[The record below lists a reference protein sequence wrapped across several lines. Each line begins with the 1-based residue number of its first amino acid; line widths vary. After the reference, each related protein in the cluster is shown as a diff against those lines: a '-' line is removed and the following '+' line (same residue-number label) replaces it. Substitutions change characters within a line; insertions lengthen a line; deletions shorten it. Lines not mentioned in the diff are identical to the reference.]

1 MARGIFAGI
10 VWGGLVSFGALS
22 VASQIGGYVVLN
34 SDAPRPPVMAA
45 LAPDVPGSE
54 DSLPA
59 APVPLAADVPLGD
72 PVLPVA
78 DPSAAPV
85 PAGADTSP
93 AARPALVPNP
103 QAPAAP
109 PAPGLMPDVALN
121 PLQPVLPSPEAVAP
135 VAPDGE
141 GTPVTVGAAP
151 DAPAPGSDAGADLDE
166 MAAMEA
172 VTGAVTGAATGT
184 GSGADASAVLQ
195 QEPAPRSGDVTAGEG
210 EAGHAAPGAPALS
223 ATSPATIVAPQ
234 VSETAEVSGRQ
245 TTQEATQKSAESTTE
260 RTTEKATSPAPVAP
274 LPRIG
279 GAGTGASGGA
289 DGEGDAGAIAQAPE
303 GLAGAAEGTV
313 AATSSQQAAAGRT
326 GVAITDFA
334 ADFDNPLQRPLMA
347 VVLLDTG
354 EMQLSAAE
362 LAALPFPVSFSVDAS
377 RPDAAARAAQY
388 RAGGYEVL
396 ARVSLPAAATAS
408 DAAVAVEDARRQVSE
423 AVALMDVA
431 GGNFQLS
438 HPVAAQIVASASQS
452 GLGLLTYARGLNAA
466 QQEAART
473 GLPAALVFREFDS
486 AGQDVAAMKRFL
498 DQAAFRAGLQ
508 SSVIMVGHLRP
519 DTLQALAEW
528 RFGNRASRVAL
539 SPVSVALLAGAA
551 GGK

>member
-34 SDAPRPPVMAA
+34 SDAPRPPAMAA
-45 LAPDVPGSE
+45 LAPDVPGDE

-59 APVPLAADVPLGD
+59 APVPLVADVPLGD

-121 PLQPVLPSPEAVAP
+121 PVQPVLPSPEAMAP
-135 VAPDGE
+135 VAPAGE
-141 GTPVTVGAAP
+141 VTPVTVGTAP
-151 DAPAPGSDAGADLDE
+151 DAPAPDVFSGSDMAGVVAETGVRAGAD
-166 MAAMEA
+166 
-172 VTGAVTGAATGT
+172 T
-184 GSGADASAVLQ
+184 SAVLQ
-195 QEPAPRSGDVTAGEG
+195 QENPPHSGAVPAGEAAAGDVAL
-210 EAGHAAPGAPALS
+210 APAVTEPA
-223 ATSPATIVAPQ
+223 ATVAPQ
-234 VSETAEVSGRQ
+234 ASGS
-245 TTQEATQKSAESTTE
+245 SAASGLKMALESPEEST
-260 RTTEKATSPAPVAP
+260 APAPEGRAARVVR

-279 GAGTGASGGA
+279 ATGTGASGGTA
-289 DGEGDAGAIAQAPE
+289 GNGGSGDDFGDV
-303 GLAGAAEGTV
+303 AE
-313 AATSSQQAAAGRT
+313 ATESGVTSNLSQQDVPART
-326 GVAITDFA
+326 GVAINDFA
-334 ADFDNPLQRPLMA
+334 AAFENPQQRPLMA

-377 RPDAAARAAQY
+377 RADAAVRAAQY

-396 ARVSLPAAATAS
+396 ARVSLPQAASAS
-408 DAAVAVEDARRQVSE
+408 DAAVAVEDARRQVTE

-431 GGNFQLS
+431 RGNFQLS
-438 HPVAAQIVASASQS
+438 RPVAAQIVASAAQS

-466 QQEAART
+466 QQEAAST
-473 GLPAALVFREFDS
+473 GTPAALVFREFDS

-508 SSVIMVGHLRP
+508 PSVIMVGHLRP
-519 DTLQALAEW
+519 ETLQALAEW

-539 SPVSVALLAGAA
+539 APVSVALLAGVA

>member
-34 SDAPRPPVMAA
+34 SEAPVAPATAA
-45 LAPDVPGSE
+45 LAPDVGGEE

-59 APVPLAADVPLGD
+59 APVPMVVDVPLGD

-78 DPSAAPV
+78 DPSAAPA

-93 AARPALVPNP
+93 AARPVLVPNP

-121 PLQPVLPSPEAVAP
+121 PLQPVLPSPEAMAP
-135 VAPDGE
+135 VAPAGDV
-141 GTPVTVGAAP
+141 TPVTVDAAP
-151 DAPAPGSDAGADLDE
+151 VAPAPGRVAGGSMGTMADTEADTGVVTGDMSGQATAPVPLQKTPPQSPPLNGDEPVGDGDAGRVA
-166 MAAMEA
+166 
-172 VTGAVTGAATGT
+172 GAP
-184 GSGADASAVLQ
+184 DPL
-195 QEPAPRSGDVTAGEG
+195 
-210 EAGHAAPGAPALS
+210 APGATEPALMTAPPAS
-223 ATSPATIVAPQ
+223 GAAAASGPEMAPATM
-234 VSETAEVSGRQ
+234 
-245 TTQEATQKSAESTTE
+245 AESTGK
-260 RTTEKATSPAPVAP
+260 TTSGLPGRGAVGITR
-274 LPRIG
+274 LPRIED
-279 GAGTGASGGA
+279 GASGANGGA
-289 DGEGDAGAIAQAPE
+289 AGNGAAADDLA
-303 GLAGAAEGTV
+303 GLAVGPESTV
-313 AATSSQQAAAGRT
+313 TGNLSQQAGPART

-334 ADFDNPLQRPLMA
+334 AAFDNPQRRPLMA

-377 RPDAAARAAQY
+377 RADAAARAAQY

-396 ARVSLPAAATAS
+396 ARVSLPQTASAS

-423 AVALMDVA
+423 AVALMDVSR
-431 GGNFQLS
+431 GNFQLS
-438 HPVAAQIVASASQS
+438 RPVAAQIVASASQS

-466 QQEAART
+466 QQEAARAGT
-473 GLPAALVFREFDS
+473 PAALVFREFDS

-508 SSVIMVGHLRP
+508 PSVIMVGHLRP
-519 DTLQALAEW
+519 ETLRALAEW
-528 RFGNRASRVAL
+528 RLGNRASRVAL
-539 SPVSVALLAGAA
+539 APVSAALLAGAEID
-551 GGK
+551 K